1 MRMNELVNMVIPEN
15 IIFFE
20 EQKELSSAYILEKI
34 STRLYENDYVKESYI
49 QAIKDRE
56 LIFPTGLNTTTFG
69 IAIPHT
75 DSEHVNEAT
84 IAVGILRHPVAFQ
97 EMGAEDVEVP
107 VRLVF
112 MLAIKEPDKQLET
125 LQSVIALIENEDKM
139 NALVHSKNEF
149 DVIQLLN

>member
-1 MRMNELVNMVIPEN
+1 MRMNDLVNMVTPKN
-15 IIFFE
+15 ITFFD
-20 EQKELSSAYILEKI
+20 EQGDLNKETVLDTI
-34 STRLYENDYVKESYI
+34 SQRLFKNGYVKESYT

-56 LIFPTGLNTTTFG
+56 GVFPTGLNTTTYG

-75 DSEHVNEAT
+75 DSKHVNEAT
-84 IAVGILRHPVAFQ
+84 IAVGILKQPVTFQ
-97 EMGAEDVEVP
+97 EMGAEEVEVP

-125 LQSVIALIENEDKM
+125 LQSVISLIENEEKM
-139 NALVHSKNEF
+139 NALVHSENES

>member
-1 MRMNELVNMVIPEN
+1 MRMNDLVNMVTPKN
-15 IIFFE
+15 ITFFD
-20 EQKELSSAYILEKI
+20 EQGDLNKETVLDTI
-34 STRLYENDYVKESYI
+34 SQLLYKNGYVKESYT

-56 LIFPTGLNTTTFG
+56 AVFPTGLNTTTYG

-75 DSEHVNEAT
+75 DSKHVNEAT
-84 IAVGILRHPVAFQ
+84 IAVGILKQPVIFQ
-97 EMGAEDVEVP
+97 EMGAEEVEVP

-125 LQSVIALIENEDKM
+125 LQSVISLIENEEKM
-139 NALVHSKNEF
+139 NALVHSENES

>member
-15 IIFFE
+15 IIFFD
-20 EQKELSSAYILEKI
+20 EQEELSSAYILEKI

-75 DSEHVNEAT
+75 DSKHVNEAT
-84 IAVGILRHPVAFQ
+84 IAVGILRHPVTFQ
-97 EMGAEDVEVP
+97 EMGAEDVEVS

>member
-1 MRMNELVNMVIPEN
+1 MCMNDLVNMVISKNITFFDEQEN
-15 IIFFE
+15 
-20 EQKELSSAYILEKI
+20 LSKATVLDDI
-34 STRLYENDYVKESYI
+34 SQLLYKNGYVKESYT
-49 QAIKDRE
+49 QAIKERE
-56 LIFPTGLNTTTFG
+56 AIFPTGLNTTTFG

-75 DSEHVNEAT
+75 DSKHVNEAT
-84 IAVGILRHPVAFQ
+84 IAVGVLKKPVTFQ

-125 LQSVIALIENEDKM
+125 LQSVISLIENEEKM
-139 NALVHSKNEF
+139 NALVHSENES